1 MLSSSQAV
9 WMTLLVKALYSL
21 DVVAICSSLS
31 WSPAALFAV
40 VLIDWHAALRFLGF
54 LCSTS
59 LACRAR
65 AGRTVVAMTCGGTLL
80 APGTPLSMRLLA
92 GLGGKQFAPVP
103 AI

>member
-1 MLSSSQAV
+1 M
-9 WMTLLVKALYSL
+9 MLLVKALHSL
-21 DVVAICSSLS
+21 DVVAICSLLS
-31 WSPAALFAV
+31 WSPGALFAV
-40 VLIDWHAALRFLGF
+40 VLVDWHAALCFLGF

-65 AGRTVVAMTCGGTLL
+65 AGRAVVAMTCGGTLS

-92 GLGGKQFAPVP
+92 GLGGKQLVPVP